1 MTCVLTMW
9 KIQLNKEAAEGS
21 KTWVRVVVMLW
32 VQYDPLAGLLICQKL
47 GGDMAPAP
55 PLG

>member
-1 MTCVLTMW
+1 MW

-21 KTWVRVVVMLW
+21 KTWVGVVVMLW